1 MKLFILI
8 VIALFT
14 LGCGQ
19 GPTEIKGPT
28 NSPSPAAHSESDH
41 AHEDEDHG
49 THKEEG
55 HDEHE
60 EGEEG
65 FVTPT
70 KAQQQE
76 IGIKVEGVVTAN
88 LVGAVRTGRVEPDP
102 DRSIMVSPQV
112 SGTVRHLPIL
122 IGSQVRKGD
131 VLAVIDSPEIAV
143 LKGEYHNAQ
152 VEVDLAMKEL
162 RNKEALFKLGDE
174 SRREV
179 EESKLQLAEANA
191 RHDAAKARLQSAKLA
206 HERLAKL
213 RQEGIASAQQVEEA
227 LAQRQALEAD
237 LREASTAISIAKQHL
252 ERESRIANSDLRRK
266 AETFP
271 ADASLARARENQ
283 KHIEERLLQ
292 LGADL
297 GEGGTITLSSP
308 IDGQVIK
315 RPVNRGQMINV
326 GEAIAEL
333 VDPTQVW
340 VIVDLTKDD
349 LALVSVGDETTV
361 SLVGDAK
368 VSARG
373 TISYINPLVNSESQT
388 VGARIELREPGGKFR
403 VGSFINATLA
413 GHTALPTLPKE
424 AIQDVEGVTVVYRVD
439 GDGFRRTPV
448 EIVAQNAE
456 KVSLKGLPKG
466 SQVVTKGATD
476 LKSLDLAGSIGGHS
490 H

>member
-131 VLAVIDSPEIAV
+131 VLAVVDSPEIAV
-143 LKGEYHNAQ
+143 LKGEYHYAQ
-152 VEVDLAMKEL
+152 VEVDLALKEL
-162 RNKEALFKLGDE
+162 SLMI
-174 SRREV
+174 
-179 EESKLQLAEANA
+179 
-191 RHDAAKARLQSAKLA
+191 
-206 HERLAKL
+206 
-213 RQEGIASAQQVEEA
+213 GI
-227 LAQRQALEAD
+227 
-237 LREASTAISIAKQHL
+237 
-252 ERESRIANSDLRRK
+252 
-266 AETFP
+266 P
-271 ADASLARARENQ
+271 
-283 KHIEERLLQ
+283 
-292 LGADL
+292 
-297 GEGGTITLSSP
+297 
-308 IDGQVIK
+308 
-315 RPVNRGQMINV
+315 
-326 GEAIAEL
+326 
-333 VDPTQVW
+333 
-340 VIVDLTKDD
+340 
-349 LALVSVGDETTV
+349 
-361 SLVGDAK
+361 
-368 VSARG
+368 
-373 TISYINPLVNSESQT
+373 
-388 VGARIELREPGGKFR
+388 
-403 VGSFINATLA
+403 
-413 GHTALPTLPKE
+413 
-424 AIQDVEGVTVVYRVD
+424 
-439 GDGFRRTPV
+439 
-448 EIVAQNAE
+448 
-456 KVSLKGLPKG
+456 
-466 SQVVTKGATD
+466 
-476 LKSLDLAGSIGGHS
+476 
-490 H
+490 